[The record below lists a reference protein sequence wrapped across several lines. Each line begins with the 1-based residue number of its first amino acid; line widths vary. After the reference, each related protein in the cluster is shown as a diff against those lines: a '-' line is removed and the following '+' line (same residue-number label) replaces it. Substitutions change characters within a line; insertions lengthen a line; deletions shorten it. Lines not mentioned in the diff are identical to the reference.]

1 LVRNLKWDRHLN
13 PGILMLAA
21 NDVFVWTRSVMG
33 PNVRTRLPFHRRPRA
48 MLGAI
53 MHKMANS
60 VADTVSVYNEET
72 DIAKEADCTAD
83 HLGPAFTG
91 RRRNKPRVI
100 EGQAAGRS

>member
-1 LVRNLKWDRHLN
+1 
-13 PGILMLAA
+13 
-21 NDVFVWTRSVMG
+21 MG
-33 PNVRTRLPFHRRPRA
+33 PNVRTRLQATSA
-48 MLGAI
+48 MLGAR

-72 DIAKEADCTAD
+72 DIAKDADCTAD

-100 EGQAAGRS
+100 EGKALGRLQINCSV